1 MLDDQ
6 HSRYHQHGGRRH
18 AARPRAGLAAPALTQ
33 DVRHGLTANSVLICP
48 TTLSYDHTPACG
60 NLAHP
65 RVAPG
70 RPYPAVPDLVRA
82 TLIAPIWTA
91 SRTHM
96 TIGTIKTGDDLA
108 EWW

>member
-6 HSRYHQHGGRRH
+6 HSRHREHGGRGH

-48 TTLSYDHTPACG
+48 TTILRPAG
-60 NLAHP
+60 TSPTRAFAL
-65 RVAPG
+65 V

-82 TLIAPIWTA
+82 SLIAPIWTA

-96 TIGTIKTGDDLA
+96 AIGTMKTGDDLD